1 MAATIAVEAKRDGQ
15 ASPDE
20 QAQASAD
27 MMDSFVLS
35 LNEIGEHE
43 VERCGGKAMSLGKLI
58 RLGATVPPGFCI
70 VSDAL
75 PYVLEANS
83 LTGRIAGIAAQLDFE
98 DFAAV
103 EARTGEIR
111 ALIENV
117 TIPAELQQRIVGRY
131 EGLISEG
138 SKYVAVRSS
147 VAVRESSISSFPGM
161 MDTYHYVLGA
171 GEVLAR
177 VRECWASLWSARATF
192 LSHRKRVAHDRV
204 VIAPVVQAMVN
215 STTAGVLFT
224 ANPVTRDKGEVMI
237 ESNWG
242 LGESVVS
249 GKSMNDY
256 FVIDKATLGI
266 RQRKI
271 APKTI
276 MVVMDAAKG
285 SGRCE
290 LPVPPER
297 AKVPTLSDSQLLEL
311 VRTGKAIEEHYGFE
325 VDVEWAY
332 QGDKLYIL
340 QARKIRDLD

>member
-1 MAATIAVEAKRDGQ
+1 MAGSIAVDATKVGQ
-15 ASPDE
+15 AASDGEARARE
-20 QAQASAD
+20 Q
-27 MMDSFVLS
+27 MMDNFVLA

-58 RLGATVPPGFCI
+58 RLGANVPAGFCI

-75 PYVLEANS
+75 PYVLEANG
-83 LTGRIAGIAAQLDFE
+83 LTDRIAEIAAQLDFE

-103 EARTGEIR
+103 EASTGKIR

-117 TIPAELQQRIVGRY
+117 TIPPALERNIVGSY
-131 EGLISEG
+131 ESLISAG

-171 GEVLAR
+171 GEVLAK

-192 LSHRKRVAHDRV
+192 LSHRKRVAHDKV

-249 GKSMNDY
+249 GRSMNDY
-256 FVIDKATLGI
+256 FVLDKATLEI

-271 APKTI
+271 APKTV

-290 LPVPPER
+290 LPVPPDR